1 MTASHSWLLLTIP
14 AAVAAIALLSWTI
27 LSLVR
32 TVRSSV
38 IASVPIRAEQIIEID
53 RSGELALNLESPLL
67 SRRPAALRFMMM
79 RADDAMQIPLRPIVF
94 RTEATSL
101 SRSRIELYSLT
112 IPSPGRYSLRID
124 GVDPS
129 MDYGG
134 DAIVFAR
141 RYGATLVL
149 HILALILLG
158 AILIGSMV
166 LSGLILTNRLLPS
179 RPSSPAAATP

>member
-1 MTASHSWLLLTIP
+1 MPASHSWLLLTIP
-14 AAVAAIALLSWTI
+14 AVIAAIALLSWTI

-38 IASVPIRAEQIIEID
+38 IASVPVRAQQTVEID
-53 RSGELALNLESPLL
+53 RSGELALNLDSPLL
-67 SRRPAALRFMMM
+67 SRRPAELRFMMM
-79 RADDAMQIPLRPIVF
+79 RADDAMQIPLRAVVL

-112 IPSPGRYSLRID
+112 IPSAGRYSLRID
-124 GVDPS
+124 GIDPS
-129 MDYGG
+129 TDYRG
-134 DAIVFAR
+134 DVILFAR

-149 HILALILLG
+149 HILAVILLG

-166 LSGLILTNRLLPS
+166 LSELILTNRLPPPA
-179 RPSSPAAATP
+179 PSSPAAATR